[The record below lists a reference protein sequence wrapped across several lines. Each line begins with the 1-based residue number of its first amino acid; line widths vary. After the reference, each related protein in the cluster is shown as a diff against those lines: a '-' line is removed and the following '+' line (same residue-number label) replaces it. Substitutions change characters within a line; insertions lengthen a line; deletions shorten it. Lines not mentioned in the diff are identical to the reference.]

1 MIFAEGVTKT
11 VCPACRSFIKF
22 KVMNKSELITYSV
35 IQMSESDQKLCDE
48 KYNLRSYKDFQ
59 TV

>member
-1 MIFAEGVTKT
+1 
-11 VCPACRSFIKF
+11 
-22 KVMNKSELITYSV
+22 MNKSELITYSV